1 MGTDR
6 LIIEM
11 ACDAGVGGGF
21 CYKTHTGVRVYNMPK
36 GDREQRARLI
46 VDYLTF
52 LKPKVLWIEK
62 VQGFHGRP
70 STGHT
75 SFVLGENYGTIV
87 GACLAVGTN
96 VVPITPQSWQKTLGL
111 KREKGMSQADW
122 KRHLKMAAV
131 DMYPPGVA
139 ITLKNAD
146 ALLIL
151 EAGLRQRE
159 GLG

>member
-1 MGTDR
+1 MGANR
-6 LIIEM
+6 NIVEM

-21 CYKTHTGVRVYNMPK
+21 CYKGQAAVKVFNMPR
-36 GDREQRARLI
+36 GDREQRAKLI

-52 LKPKVLWIEK
+52 LKPHTLWIEK
-62 VQGFHGRP
+62 VQGYHGRP

-87 GACLAVGTN
+87 GACLAIGTN

-111 KREKGMSQADW
+111 KREKGMTQPEW
-122 KRHLKMAAV
+122 KRFLKMAAV
-131 DMYPPGVA
+131 DMYPAGVA
-139 ITLKNAD
+139 VTLKNAD

-151 EAGLRQRE
+151 EAALRQRE